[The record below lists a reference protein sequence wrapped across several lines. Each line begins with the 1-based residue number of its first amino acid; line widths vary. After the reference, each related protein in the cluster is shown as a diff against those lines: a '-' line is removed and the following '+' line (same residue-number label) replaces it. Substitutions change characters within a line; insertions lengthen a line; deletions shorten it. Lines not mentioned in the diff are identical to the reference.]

1 MEYRSVKGFT
11 GWGQIGILLVFLA
24 AGVLIAGGVQFF
36 IASLIMPPGA
46 SMLDGDAIMKAMMA
60 PENVNIAR
68 INQILSS
75 FALLGIPALGYTLL
89 CNGKSMLWLGFSR
102 HITPTQILLG
112 FVIMLV
118 TAIAAGPLEA
128 ITKNILTHF
137 PSINASA
144 KKMEELY
151 KSQTDVLSNL
161 KSFPEYIFALFVM
174 AFFPAIFEEIF
185 FRGAMQNILVRWL
198 KNPWVAILITSI
210 VFSLIHSSIYLFLS
224 RLALGYALGLMYYYT
239 KNIWT
244 NIIIH
249 FINNGFIL
257 TVMYIQRNA
266 IKKTAIETMEQDLH
280 WVFALCACV
289 ALVWLFK
296 ALINAS
302 VQNKGL
308 IEEKEMLLIE
318 DPLKNF
324 AKN

>member
-1 MEYRSVKGFT
+1 MEYRSVKGFK

-24 AGVLIAGGVQFF
+24 AGVLIAGGIQFF

-46 SMLDGDAIMKAMMA
+46 SMLDADAIMKAMMA
-60 PENVNIAR
+60 PENVNMAR
-68 INQILSS
+68 LNQILSS
-75 FALLGIPALGYTLL
+75 LALLGIPALGYSLL
-89 CNGKSMLWLGFSR
+89 CNGKSMLWLGFSK

-112 FVIMLV
+112 FVIMLL
-118 TAIAAGPLEA
+118 TAIAAGPLEG
-128 ITKNILTHF
+128 ITKTILAHF
-137 PSINASA
+137 PSIDASA
-144 KKMEELY
+144 KKLEALY

-185 FRGAMQNILVRWL
+185 FRGAMQNILLRWL

-266 IKKTAIETMEQDLH
+266 IKKTAIETMEQDLP
-280 WVFALCACV
+280 WIYSLCACV

-296 ALINAS
+296 NLIKAS
-302 VQNKGL
+302 EQNKAIIENKELEL
-308 IEEKEMLLIE
+308 I
-318 DPLKNF
+318 KNY
-324 AKN
+324 

>member
-11 GWGQIGILLVFLA
+11 GLGQIGILLVFLA
-24 AGVLIAGGVQFF
+24 AGLMIGGGIQLF
-36 IASLIMPPGA
+36 IAKLVMPPGA
-46 SMLDGDAIMKAMMA
+46 SLLDADAIMKAMMA
-60 PENVNIAR
+60 PQNVNMAR
-68 INQILSS
+68 LSQVLSS
-75 FALLGIPALGYTLL
+75 VALLGMPALAYSFI
-89 CNGKSMLWLGFSR
+89 CNGKSMQWLGFSK
-102 HITPTQILLG
+102 HISTTQILLG
-112 FVIMLV
+112 FVIMIV
-118 TAIAAGPLEA
+118 TAIAAGPLVD
-128 ITKNILTHF
+128 ITKSIVIHF
-137 PSINASA
+137 PSIDASA

-151 KSQTDVLSNL
+151 KAQTDALSNL
-161 KSFPEYIFALFVM
+161 KSFPEYIFGLIVM
-174 AFFPAIFEEIF
+174 AFFPAICEEIF
-185 FRGAMQNILVRWL
+185 FRGAMQNIFVRWL

-210 VFSLIHSSIYLFLS
+210 IFSLIHSSIYLFLS

-244 NIIIH
+244 NIAIH

-257 TVMYIQRNA
+257 TVMYMQRNA
-266 IKKTAIETMEQDLH
+266 IKKTAVENMEQQLH

-302 VQNKGL
+302 VQNKAL

>member
-1 MEYRSVKGFT
+1 MEFRSVKGFT
-11 GWGQIGILLVFLA
+11 GLGQIGILVAFMA
-24 AGVLIAGGVQFF
+24 AGIMIAGAVQFF
-36 IASLIMPPGA
+36 IANLILPAGA
-46 SMLDGDAIMKAMMA
+46 SITDADAIMKAMMA
-60 PENVNIAR
+60 PQNVNIAR

-75 FALLGIPALGYTLL
+75 FALLGMPALAYNFI
-89 CNGKSMLWLGFSR
+89 CNGKSMQWLGFSK
-102 HITPTQILLG
+102 HISATQILLG
-112 FVIMLV
+112 FVIMLI
-118 TAIAAGPLEA
+118 TAIAAGPLEG
-128 ITKNILTHF
+128 ITKAILAHF
-137 PSINASA
+137 PTIEAAA

-151 KSQTDVLSNL
+151 KVQTDALSNL

-185 FRGAMQNILVRWL
+185 FRGAMQNIFVRWL

-210 VFSLIHSSIYLFLS
+210 IFSLIHSSIYLFLS

-257 TVMYIQRNA
+257 TLMYVQRNA
-266 IKKTAIETMEQDLH
+266 IKKTAVEAMEQQLH

-289 ALVWLFK
+289 VLVWLFK

-302 VQNKGL
+302 IHNKKI
-308 IEEKEMLLIE
+308 IEEKENALINNYE
-318 DPLKNF
+318 L
-324 AKN
+324 